1 MNHAVFEKLFV
12 FVSDVV
18 FNPPFGDL
26 MAPQEIAGRNP
37 AYVRQAQLPVFDDWS
52 FSQVGSEDLSEAL
65 ADLFVGDGLS
75 KGVMVEVKGHNK
87 NRRPTVSAPATRLR

>member
-12 FVSDVV
+12 FDGDVTDVV

-75 KGVMVEVKGHNK
+75 KGVMVGARGLEP
-87 NRRPTVSAPATRLR
+87 PTSAV